1 MQNYDRYLTRFLEF
15 AKAEKP
21 LPINDTFVRRFRLW
35 LNRLPAQAGQP
46 AGENETLKRKTRNY
60 YLIAL
65 LAFLKFLRK
74 RDIKLLSPE
83 RIELVKVGGHDLDLT
98 SSQELKRK

>member
-35 LNRLPAQAGQP
+35 LNRQSAQAGQP
-46 AGENETLKRKTRNY
+46 AGEDERLKRKTQNHCLFAR
-60 YLIAL
+60 APG
-65 LAFLKFLRK
+65 ARK
-74 RDIKLLSPE
+74 SF
-83 RIELVKVGGHDLDLT
+83 
-98 SSQELKRK
+98 